1 MSSPPASRDGS
12 QARMGYGKV
21 TEVLDEG
28 DESSALPNVLLAAQQ
43 HSQLVEKAGGKGSW
57 TRQANW
63 YVQDWQ

>member
-1 MSSPPASRDGS
+1 
-12 QARMGYGKV
+12 MGYGKV